1 MPTDLPEQ
9 VENLRQ
15 QHEAMYRGAG
25 GTPGGTKMF
34 FIGLVLAAV
43 GLYLFFDSVLVT
55 TRPQGFFS
63 GGFHRLMG
71 GAPGMMQTT
80 STGII
85 FAPFFI
91 GIVILFYNSKLMIGW
106 VLFYIGLAI
115 LAIEILSRI
124 EFILQ
129 TKTSLLLLML
139 GMIAA
144 GIGLMLRSF
153 RDLEQEPPKQP
164 PMS

>member
-1 MPTDLPEQ
+1 
-9 VENLRQ
+9 
-15 QHEAMYRGAG
+15 
-25 GTPGGTKMF
+25 
-34 FIGLVLAAV
+34 
-43 GLYLFFDSVLVT
+43 
-55 TRPQGFFS
+55 
-63 GGFHRLMG
+63 
-71 GAPGMMQTT
+71 MQTT

-91 GIVILFYNSKLMIGW
+91 GVMILFYNSKLMIGW
-106 VLFYIGLAI
+106 ALFYIGLAI

-124 EFILQ
+124 EFVLQ

-153 RDLEQEPPKQP
+153 RDLEPEPPKQP
-164 PMS
+164 PTS